1 MSSPWVFR
9 VGNLEIWDLS
19 AGGRSELS
27 LSEVLQYH
35 LCLKQDKKR
44 RDRTFFQLTE
54 KVETAFPHNLL
65 DILAARV
72 SIYS

>member
-1 MSSPWVFR
+1 MSKLWVFR
-9 VGNLEIWDLS
+9 DWNLEIWDLS
-19 AGGRSELS
+19 ARGRSELS

-65 DILAARV
+65 DILAAEV